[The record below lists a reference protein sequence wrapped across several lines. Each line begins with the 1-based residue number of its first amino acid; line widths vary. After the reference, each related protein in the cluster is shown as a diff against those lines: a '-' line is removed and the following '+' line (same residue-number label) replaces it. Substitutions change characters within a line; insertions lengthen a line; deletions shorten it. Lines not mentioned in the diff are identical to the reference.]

1 MKKKLEKLNNER
13 LQKTILDMTEF
24 LTDEQRQKL
33 DTIVE
38 SCSMGQTQLEPRQ
51 LTTRMS
57 QEYVDEKLEQIA
69 IWQKQIDDGELV
81 LDTEEYEDYSG
92 GYWDNDWIV
101 DYYDRQGI
109 GNKLLSII
117 QFAKDCVDDRRY
129 KEANALYEWLWAME
143 VRAESE
149 YESECEPADLQT
161 LVDKKLVKTNMEQIA
176 LLTLYAAYQVQEPG
190 RRAEDIYQYFL
201 IKSFQKLHIEDVFR
215 VGRESLPDMEQF
227 MQDWISLLK
236 SRNGDMEARL
246 LEESVLYCDGLDG
259 LVRVADEDYST
270 HPSLYLT
277 VMKEYDKEHD
287 YEQME
292 KVGERAVERIDKHLI
307 IRSETALRAA
317 YAADHLGH
325 GGKVMRFCW
334 ECFWSE
340 PTVRNYLRLFGT
352 QEMAQQYGMR
362 GKEVLHTDIKG
373 KSQDYINHIELHQNQ
388 IDDYQFHEL
397 CFYTGD
403 FEEVRKASGNP
414 KGSLGWSSS
423 FIRHGI
429 KLFLLYLYENPLP
442 SKAAAVIAD
451 NIGFSDDVEQDKTLQ
466 FESEI
471 LKECRRDKTSLFWN
485 YFRRWKQCFPIE
497 EDERRK
503 YLAWVEKIVFCRADA
518 IVSGQHRNHY
528 WTSAVLLA
536 MVAEIQEQMGVPD
549 AKREIYMQYKG
560 KFPRHTSFQA
570 EMKKYFNRI

>member
-1 MKKKLEKLNNER
+1 MKKKLEKLSNER

-38 SCSMGQTQLEPRQ
+38 SCQAGQTQLEPKR
-51 LTTRMS
+51 LATRMS
-57 QEYVDEKLEQIA
+57 QEFVDEKLEQIA

-81 LDTEEYEDYSG
+81 LETEEYEDYSKK
-92 GYWDNDWIV
+92 GYWDSDWIV

-129 KEANALYEWLWAME
+129 KEANALYEWLWKME
-143 VRAESE
+143 VSAESE
-149 YESECEPADLQT
+149 YESECDPVDLQT
-161 LVDKKLVKTNMEQIA
+161 LVEKKLVKTNMEQLA
-176 LLTLYAAYQVQEPG
+176 LLTLYADYQVQEASK
-190 RRAEDIYQYFL
+190 RAEDIYQYFL

-215 VGRESLPDMEQF
+215 VGRESLPGTEQF
-227 MQDWISLLK
+227 LQDWINLLK
-236 SRNGDMEARL
+236 SKNGDVEARL
-246 LEESVLYCDGLDG
+246 LQESVLYRDGLDG
-259 LVRVADEDYST
+259 LVKVADEDYGT

-277 VMKEYDKEHD
+277 AMKEYDKKRD

-307 IRSETALRAA
+307 IRSQTALQTA
-317 YAADHLGH
+317 YAADRLKHD
-325 GGKVMRFCW
+325 KNVMRFCW
-334 ECFWSE
+334 ECFQSE
-340 PTVRNYLRLFGT
+340 LTVRNYLRLFGT
-352 QEMAQQYGMR
+352 KEMAQQYGMR

-373 KSQDYINHIELHQNQ
+373 KSQDYINNIELHQNQ

-403 FEEVRKASGNP
+403 FEEVKKVSRNP

-451 NIGFSDDVEQDKTLQ
+451 NIGFIDDVVQDKALQ
-466 FESEI
+466 FECEI
-471 LKECRRDKTSLFWN
+471 LEECHRDKTSLFWN
-485 YFRRWKQCFPIE
+485 YFRRWKQYFPLGE
-497 EDERRK
+497 AERKK
-503 YLAWVEKIVFCRADA
+503 YLAWVEKIVFGRVDA

-528 WTSAVLLA
+528 GTSAVLLA
-536 MVAEIQEQMGVPD
+536 MVAEIKEQMGIQD
-549 AKREIYMQYKG
+549 AKREIYVQYKG
-560 KFPRHTSFQA
+560 KFPRHSSFQA
-570 EMKKYFNRI
+570 EMRKYFN